1 MGNMVDLAKAL
12 DKAIG
17 ANSVKQEVTEFVS
30 FGYELLNQI
39 VTGKYDGGAPIGR
52 LIEIFGPPSSG
63 KTALATALLIETQRQ
78 GGIAGFMDMERS
90 FDVGLAESMGL
101 DTSPGKWIY
110 KRPKTWEE
118 ANMTMCKAAEVIRG
132 ADVIEK
138 NAPILFVFD
147 SIAASIPKSVVE
159 KGVDEYNMNDTTAL
173 SRVASTTLKSVAQ
186 FADEYNFGVVYLNQ
200 IRTKPGV
207 MFGDPTTTPGGVAM
221 EFYASA
227 RLALSRTILR
237 NANKDFVGQEI
248 GIKAVK
254 TKMTRPFQQIKL
266 RMMFTEAGHGYFDK
280 EFSLMEH
287 LIEIGKLPYSQ
298 PYVTWDGKKYNKGPF
313 ADYIRSTPGEY
324 QKLVALLPELEEDP
338 AKATSQTQK

>member
-1 MGNMVDLAKAL
+1 MGNMADLAKAL

-39 VTGKYDGGAPIGR
+39 VSGSYEGGTPVGR

-63 KTALATALLIETQRQ
+63 KTALATALLIETQRK

-132 ADVIEK
+132 TKAIEA

-237 NANKDFVGQEI
+237 NTNKDFIGQEI
-248 GIKAVK
+248 GIKVVK
-254 TKMTRPFQQIKL
+254 TKMTRPFQQLKL

-280 EFSLMEH
+280 EYSLMEH
-287 LIEIGKLPYSQ
+287 LIEQELLDYTQ
-298 PYVTWDGKKYNKGPF
+298 PYVTWEGKKYNKAPF
-313 ADYIRSTPGEY
+313 AEYIRNTPGEY
-324 QKLVALLPELEEDP
+324 QKLAALLPKLDNTVP
-338 AKATSQTQK
+338 SQTQK